1 MHFNVFS
8 SFLKGALHDFEGKHA
23 YIYSLYYSH
32 RFLQQFCEIIVNSS
46 NWLLHFNIFN
56 QCFCWRFLR
65 SKLLINWSTLLG
77 LAGRW
82 LRRQWLCWIP
92 GLVDSMRIVT
102 FQHFTCQRFSL
113 SNFPAGTWRV
123 GRGWCWSNSEFHG
136 LRSSQIA
143 FKIALQRVY
152 FRFQTFGTWEHHA
165 LSKDKR

>member
-32 RFLQQFCEIIVNSS
+32 RFLQQFCEIVNSS

-65 SKLLINWSTLLG
+65 SKLLMNWSTLLG

-102 FQHFTCQRFSL
+102 FHISTFHMSEILVIKLPCRDLTSGKRLMLEQLWIPWPKKLPNCFKDRLAASL
-113 SNFPAGTWRV
+113 FQISNIW
-123 GRGWCWSNSEFHG
+123 N
-136 LRSSQIA
+136 LRTSCTV
-143 FKIALQRVY
+143 K
-152 FRFQTFGTWEHHA
+152 G
-165 LSKDKR
+165 